1 MGQVQDCL
9 KKFEETLVKYPK
21 CAEGYV
27 LYGQVKI
34 LLNNCHSFE
43 KETSTHAHPKVSGPN

>member
-9 KKFEETLVKYPK
+9 KKFEETLEKYPK

-27 LYGQVKI
+27 LYGQV
-34 LLNNCHSFE
+34 
-43 KETSTHAHPKVSGPN
+43 